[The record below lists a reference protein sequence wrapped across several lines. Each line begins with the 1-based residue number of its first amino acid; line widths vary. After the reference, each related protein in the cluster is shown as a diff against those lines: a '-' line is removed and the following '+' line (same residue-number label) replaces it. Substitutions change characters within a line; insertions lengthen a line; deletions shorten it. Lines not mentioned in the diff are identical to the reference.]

1 MLPPHSFPL
10 SPVSVKRVLVIASAG
25 AYIALSGD
33 RRLPGHFILLFA
45 ITVLSAWGI
54 RAKYRWAWVLATLF
68 SAWQIYSG
76 IGILLPLLSADMF
89 HAPLP
94 ARIIFGV
101 VALRTLVLAAV
112 FLLLLFFSDR
122 KNVFG

>member
-1 MLPPHSFPL
+1 MVPPHSFPL
-10 SPVSVKRVLVIASAG
+10 SSISVRRALILLIVYAVLVIASAG
-25 AYIALSGD
+25 AYTALSGN
-33 RRLPGHFILLFA
+33 RSVPGHFILLFA

-54 RAKYRWAWVLATLF
+54 HARYRWAWVLAALF

-76 IGILLPLLSADMF
+76 IGIMLPLLGVDVL

-101 VALRTLVLAAV
+101 VALRTLVLVAV
-112 FLLLLFFSDR
+112 FLLLQ
-122 KNVFG
+122 